1 MSKLKR
7 EKRNDLL
14 RNKQLEIIS
23 DAVLR
28 RNLEIQF
35 AKERSLVDARLKKES
50 ERIQKQAN
58 EYENSLRMNF
68 QRKQQRFMN
77 QIKNSKK

>member
-1 MSKLKR
+1 MFFNNKMIG
-7 EKRNDLL
+7 LL
-14 RNKQLEIIS
+14 DISEVIFIS
-23 DAVLR
+23 DIVLR

-35 AKERSLVDARLKKES
+35 SKERSLVDARLKKES

-68 QRKQQRFMN
+68 RRKQQRFMN
-77 QIKNSKK
+77 QIKDSKK